1 MSRDKQ
7 GKSHTLCESFG
18 QAFLKACAHP
28 RRVALVALRR
38 ARNSPIGVS
47 FLLTW
52 QSLAI
57 AAELA
62 EPVFICAFGVKEK
75 SG

>member
-1 MSRDKQ
+1 MKVLVKLFQ
-7 GKSHTLCESFG
+7 KLVGWKGE
-18 QAFLKACAHP
+18 
-28 RRVALVALRR
+28 ALLALRR
-38 ARNSPIGVS
+38 ARNILGVF
-47 FLLTW
+47 FLITW